1 VTNVALDAPRVG
13 SRETGNETY
22 AVQLFAALGRIG
34 GYNYKLYTPHP
45 QALPIGLR
53 SSPAIS
59 VHPFRPVPSYIRIPY
74 VYPKLLKADG
84 ARLLHVQ
91 YVAPPSAPCP
101 SVVTVHDVSY
111 KIYPEFFSPRVR
123 LITALLVGPSMRRAA
138 KVITLSESTKR
149 DIMRFY
155 KLPAHKVMVT
165 PAAAGPQ
172 FRPQT
177 EAEVNRVRE
186 RYRLSRQY
194 LLAVGDVQPRKNLPR
209 LVEAFGSIA
218 GMSEAGVPDL
228 QLVIA
233 GRSAWRGSKVEAA
246 AGRSLNSRRE
256 ELTLGQLA
264 TRVSF
269 TGYVPDDD
277 LPALYS
283 GATVFCYVSL
293 YEGFGL
299 PPLEAMACG
308 TPVITSNVAS
318 LPEVVGDAAIQVN
331 PTSVE
336 EIAAAMRSLLTDQGV
351 RDEYRRRG
359 VERAAQFSWE
369 CTARMTRNVYDAVL
383 GVQR

>member
-1 VTNVALDAPRVG
+1 VTNVALDAHMVG

-53 SSPAIS
+53 SSPVIS

-111 KIYPEFFSPRVR
+111 KVYPKFFSPRVR

-186 RYRLSRQY
+186 RYGLSGQY

-218 GMSEAGVPDL
+218 GDFPDL

-256 ELTLGQLA
+256 ELT
-264 TRVSF
+264 RVSF

-283 GATVFCYVSL
+283 GATAFCYVSL

-351 RDEYRRRG
+351 RDEYERRG
-359 VERAAQFSWE
+359 VERAAHFSWE
-369 CTARMTRNVYDAVL
+369 CTARMTRDVYDAVL